1 MAKILTQGGIW
12 PRIGG
17 MSLIVSFQGQFRPY
31 NLPPSAPL
39 LKTQAASPTEP
50 THARTEEEEFQNA
63 LSESKEKGSNQP
75 PRQTP
80 KGSAAITAYKR
91 SRELQ
96 SPPSSLACARDV
108 MTCSVHTAKASDPVE
123 SAWRKMQKNES
134 RHLPV
139 VNDNGLITGI
149 VSDRDLLKAGEK
161 SNSPLSKIMVKEVL
175 SARDTAP
182 LKEMA
187 LVMLHERISCL
198 PILND
203 LNELVGIVT
212 KTDILRYLAQS
223 QHLNG
228 YI

>member
-1 MAKILTQGGIW
+1 
-12 PRIGG
+12 
-17 MSLIVSFQGQFRPY
+17 MSLIVSFQGQFKPY
-31 NLPPSAPL
+31 KLPPSAPL
-39 LKTQAASPTEP
+39 LRTREAPPAVP
-50 THARTEEEEFQNA
+50 THARTEEEDFQKA
-63 LSESKEKGSNQP
+63 LSESKEEGRNQTSK
-75 PRQTP
+75 QTP
-80 KGSAAITAYKR
+80 KKNAAINAYKK

-96 SPPSSLACARDV
+96 FPPSSLACARDV
-108 MTCSVHTAKASDPVE
+108 MTCSVHTAKESDLVE
-123 SAWRKMQKNES
+123 SSWVKMQKNES

-139 VNDNGLITGI
+139 VNDDGLITGI
-149 VSDRDLLKAGEK
+149 VSDRDLLKAGER

-223 QHLNG
+223 QHLDG